1 MKFNLRYFTQSQR
14 NWIQDN
20 SPLKIIQKSR
30 QIGISHAD
38 NYHSVSL
45 ASRPEAKFDVFISS
59 RDEFQAKLS
68 LENCREW
75 AQLLHLGASDLGE
88 VIFDEASTDLAGRLA
103 AQNLKSFRGFS

>member
-20 SPLKIIQKSR
+20 FPLKIIQKSR

-103 AQNLKSFRGFS
+103 AQNLKSFRGLS